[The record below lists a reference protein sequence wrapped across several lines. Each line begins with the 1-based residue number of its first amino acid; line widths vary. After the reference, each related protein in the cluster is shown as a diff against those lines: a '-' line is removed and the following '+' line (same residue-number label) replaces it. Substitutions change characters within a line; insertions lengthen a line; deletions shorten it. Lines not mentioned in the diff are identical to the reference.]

1 MKTVLNLFF
10 NVLLAVMVGVGASAA
25 AATGGI
31 ALDPMG
37 ASIGVFGL
45 GLAANAVKLLV
56 PHVASSFGLTLM
68 AVQVEIWQ
76 DTIMENLF
84 KDNAFLTMSVDVS
97 SKVLGGKVVHIPQA
111 GAKPQTQ
118 KNRSVYPAVA
128 VQRTDTDITYTLDGY
143 STDPTHIADIE
154 QAEISYDKRASVYK
168 DHFGELGEVIA
179 EDLLYKWS
187 ATQTANKRFT
197 TGDLV
202 STSLAPSA
210 TGSRRKLKKEDL
222 VAVRGVLTKSKVK
235 GNYVA
240 VVPTDMFQE
249 LLTDADFIKANAH
262 LEREI
267 DLTSARIAK
276 YGGMHIV
283 ERVTTTIYDN
293 ANAPK
298 APGAVAATTDKQAVI
313 CWVDQAVEKGVGTIK
328 FYENI
333 ADALYYGDVYSAEV
347 RSGGRIRRA
356 DEAGVAVIIQ
366 AAS

>member
-1 MKTVLNLFF
+1 MKPVLNLFT
-10 NVLLAVMVGVGASAA
+10 NLLLAVMVGVGMSAA

-37 ASIGVFGL
+37 ASLGVFGL
-45 GLAANAVKLLV
+45 GLAANAVKLLA
-56 PHVASSFGLTLM
+56 PAAFNASGLTLM

-84 KDNAFLTMSVDVS
+84 KGNEFLQYSVDVS

-111 GAKPQTQ
+111 GSKPQTQ

-128 VQRTDTDITYTLDGY
+128 VQRTDTDVTYTLDGY

-187 ATQTANKRFT
+187 ATQASNRVFT
-197 TGDLV
+197 TGTLV
-202 STSLAPSA
+202 GTSLAPGA
-210 TGSRRKLKKEDL
+210 TGTRRQLKKEDL
-222 VAVRGVLTKSKVK
+222 VAARGVLTKSKVK
-235 GNYVA
+235 GNFIA
-240 VVPTDMFQE
+240 VVPTDLFQE
-249 LLTDADFIKANAH
+249 LLADADFIKANAH

-276 YGGMHIV
+276 WGGMNIV
-283 ERVTTTIYDN
+283 ERVTTTVFDN

-298 APGAVAATTDKQAVI
+298 APGAATATTDKQAVI

-356 DEAGVAVIIQ
+356 DEKGVAVIIQ